1 MSSTLSGPPRRGRGR
16 LRLVTPPPASVH
28 GGRLR
33 RDDDHGASRHDPD
46 DRYDTADGREDDRP
60 YREDGRRHRGDG
72 RRPREDARRRPRPRY
87 RVEDHDSRGYD
98 DGGHDDDG
106 YDGGGYDDDGYDGG
120 GHDDGYDDGYRAGRG
135 SGRRRSDSSG
145 EADGEYGD
153 GREDHR
159 VEGGRDRRAPV
170 RRPARGGSGGSG
182 AARSGG
188 GSGGRRVYRPGTA
201 GRLAAGGQ
209 GGRGSSGGR
218 SGPVRGAGGRRPP
231 VRRRRPPRSYRLGS
245 PRRRVRAT
253 VVFMCVLLGI
263 LAVRL
268 TQLQGISASTYAAQA
283 EAQRLRTI
291 VLPAAR
297 GSITDRSGHTLAQHV
312 ELRAV
317 YANPQNVRDAHATAV
332 KLSPLLGVDAAT
344 LGKRMTVEPDDDHT
358 KFVYLA
364 RGLTPDVGDKV
375 TKLELRGIGITEERG
390 RTYPAGALAANVVGF
405 MRHGDGDVLKGGGGL
420 ELAYDKVLRGTDGL
434 RQLLANPEGIEIPS
448 GHTRQKDPEPGSALR
463 LTLDRDIQW
472 NAQNAIA
479 EAVTS
484 SQADGGTVVVTVPR
498 SGDILAMADAP
509 QFDPNHITAQD
520 TKALGNRATQDA
532 YEPGSVNK
540 VITMAAAL
548 DRGLVTAETP
558 MTVPPSITRGGVPIR
573 DAEPHG
579 VEHLTTAGVLARS
592 SNIGTV
598 EVADK
603 VGRAGLEQALRAFG
617 LGAKTGL
624 DFPGEGA
631 GLLPPSK
638 DWSGSQ
644 VATISYGQGMS
655 ATALQMASVY
665 ATIANGGVRVT
676 PRLVD
681 AITGPDGKVQ
691 PMPHPPGQ
699 RVVSAQTASTLT
711 RMLEAVATNEGTA
724 PLAEV
729 PGYRVAGKTGTADRP
744 DPVHGGYEGHTSS
757 FIGFAPADNPRVV
770 VEVVLDN
777 PKNGYFGGQVAAP
790 VFQKVMSFALT
801 TLGVPQP
808 TTKPAPLVL
817 DLDK

>member
-16 LRLVTPPPASVH
+16 LRLVAPPPNSVH

-33 RDDDHGASRHDPD
+33 RDDEGDEPGARRPAARGRYRDDRRDRRGIDRPDHGHPD
-46 DRYDTADGREDDRP
+46 DVGYDDEYDEYGADDHDENDRRGPGGSGGRPERSRRSSGASAARAGTSRSGASGTGTTRAGSARTGSTRTGTGRTGTARTGTARTGTARTGTARTGTARTGTARNSTARGGAGGRTTDSDAGVRRVHRP
-60 YREDGRRHRGDG
+60 GTA
-72 RRPREDARRRPRPRY
+72 PRAGAASGAGRRRPRP
-87 RVEDHDSRGYD
+87 
-98 DGGHDDDG
+98 
-106 YDGGGYDDDGYDGG
+106 
-120 GHDDGYDDGYRAGRG
+120 
-135 SGRRRSDSSG
+135 
-145 EADGEYGD
+145 
-153 GREDHR
+153 
-159 VEGGRDRRAPV
+159 
-170 RRPARGGSGGSG
+170 
-182 AARSGG
+182 
-188 GSGGRRVYRPGTA
+188 
-201 GRLAAGGQ
+201 L
-209 GGRGSSGGR
+209 
-218 SGPVRGAGGRRPP
+218 
-231 VRRRRPPRSYRLGS
+231 PPRTYRLGS
-245 PRRRVRAT
+245 PRRRVRVAILL
-253 VVFMCVLLGI
+253 MCALLGI
-263 LAVRL
+263 LALRL
-268 TQLQGISASTYAAQA
+268 TQLQGISASKYAAQA

-297 GSITDRSGHTLAQHV
+297 GALTDRSGHTLAQHV

-317 YANPQNVRDAHATAV
+317 YANPMNVKDIRATAAALAPV
-332 KLSPLLGVDAAT
+332 LNVPVDT
-344 LGKRMTVEPDDDHT
+344 LAQRMTTDPKRNI

-375 TKLELRGIGITEERG
+375 THLELRGIGITEERG
-390 RTYPAGALAANVVGF
+390 RAYPAGPLASNVVGF
-405 MRHGDGDVLKGGGGL
+405 MRQGVDDVLVGGGGL
-420 ELAYDKVLRGTDGL
+420 ELQYDSLLRGTDGE
-434 RQLLANPEGIEIPS
+434 RQLLANPEGLEIPS
-448 GHTRQKDPEPGSALR
+448 GHTRQKDPKPGSALR

-472 NAQNAIA
+472 NAQQAIA
-479 EAVTS
+479 DAVTS
-484 SQADGGTVVVTVPR
+484 SQADGGTVIVMDPR
-498 SGDILAMADAP
+498 TGDLLAMADAP
-509 QFDPNHITAQD
+509 QFNPNHITAQD
-520 TKALGNRATQDA
+520 TPALGNRATSDA

-548 DRGLVTAETP
+548 DRGEITAETP
-558 MTVPPSITRGGVPIR
+558 ITVPPSIVRGGVRIS
-573 DAEPHG
+573 DSEPHG
-579 VEHLTTAGVLARS
+579 VENLTTAGVLARS

-598 EVADK
+598 EVADR
-603 VGRAGLEQALRAFG
+603 VGRTALEQALRAFG

-624 DFPGEGA
+624 GFPGEGT
-631 GLLPPSK
+631 GLLPPAK

-644 VATISYGQGMS
+644 AATIAYGQGMS

-681 AITGPDGKVQ
+681 AITGPDRKAT
-691 PMPHPPGQ
+691 MTPHPAGR

-729 PGYRVAGKTGTADRP
+729 PGYRVAGKTGTANRP
-744 DPVHGGYEGHTSS
+744 DPVHGGYAGYTSS
-757 FIGFAPADNPRVV
+757 FIGFAPADSPRVV